1 MAIYSSYSR
10 KRKKSGFRIFIYS
23 LFFLSVFLVLGYYFF
38 YPTNL
43 KTVLD
48 EIPSRTVVEI
58 QDEEEKIIEIDE
70 TKNSQS
76 DIEID
81 LSNYL
86 QISDLDKNLKEF
98 IQNNPKFIIDVLR
111 KYQDEQ
117 NKIEQEKI
125 SQQNNSN
132 IINLNLFEN
141 SMIVGNKNA
150 TKIIYEFVD
159 YNCGYCLKFHQQ
171 VLSVLNEDQNTK
183 LIIMQMPIL
192 GESSITFSKIAVAA
206 SFQNKFEEVHNYLY
220 SSDRKS
226 KMADILGD
234 LFLMNIDIAQLEK
247 DMNSEEVSKV
257 ILSHEQ
263 FVNDFKFNGTPAII
277 IGETI
282 IPGYIEKDKIIE
294 ILENEFS

>member
-1 MAIYSSYSR
+1 MAIYSR

-23 LFFLSVFLVLGYYFF
+23 LFFLSVFLILGYYFF

-43 KTVLD
+43 KTVID
-48 EIPSRTVVEI
+48 ENLTGAVVEI

-132 IINLNLFEN
+132 IINLNLFDN

-150 TKIIYEFVD
+150 TKIIWEFVD

-192 GESSITFSKIAVAA
+192 GESSVNFSKIAVAA
-206 SFQNKFEEVHNYLY
+206 SFQNKFEEVHSYLY

>member
-1 MAIYSSYSR
+1 MAIYSR
-10 KRKKSGFRIFIYS
+10 KKKKSGFRIFIYS
-23 LFFLSVFLVLGYYFF
+23 LFFLSVFLILGYYFF

-48 EIPSRTVVEI
+48 ENLGGTVVEI
-58 QDEEEKIIEIDE
+58 QNEEEKIIEIDE

-132 IINLNLFEN
+132 IINLNLFDN

-183 LIIMQMPIL
+183 LVIMQMPIL
-192 GESSITFSKIAVAA
+192 GESSITFSKIAIAA

>member
-1 MAIYSSYSR
+1 MAIYSR

-23 LFFLSVFLVLGYYFF
+23 LFFLSVFLILGYYFF

-43 KTVLD
+43 KTVLN
-48 EIPSRTVVEI
+48 ETPSGAVVEI

-132 IINLNLFEN
+132 IINLNLFDN
-141 SMIVGNKNA
+141 SMTVGNKNA

-171 VLSVLNEDQNTK
+171 VLSVLNEDQNIK
-183 LIIMQMPIL
+183 LVIMQMPIL

>member
-1 MAIYSSYSR
+1 MAIYSR
-10 KRKKSGFRIFIYS
+10 KKKKSGFRIFIYT
-23 LFFLSVFLVLGYYFF
+23 LFFLSVFLILGYYFF

-48 EIPSRTVVEI
+48 ENLGGAVVEI

-111 KYQDEQ
+111 KYQDEL

-132 IINLNLFEN
+132 IINLNLFDN

-150 TKIIYEFVD
+150 SKIIYEFVD

-234 LFLMNIDIAQLEK
+234 LFLMKIDIAQLEK

-282 IPGYIEKDKIIE
+282 IPGYIEKEKIIE

>member
-1 MAIYSSYSR
+1 MAIYSR
-10 KRKKSGFRIFIYS
+10 KKKKSGFRIFIYS
-23 LFFLSVFLVLGYYFF
+23 LFFLSFFLIIGYYFF

-43 KTVLD
+43 KTVSD
-48 EIPSRTVVEI
+48 EIPTGAVIEI

-132 IINLNLFEN
+132 IINLNLFDN

-220 SSDRKS
+220 SSNRKS

-247 DMNSEEVSKV
+247 DMNSEEVSNV

-263 FVNDFKFNGTPAII
+263 FVNDFKFTGTPAII

>member
-1 MAIYSSYSR
+1 MAIYSR
-10 KRKKSGFRIFIYS
+10 KRKKSGFRVFILS
-23 LFFLSVFLVLGYYFF
+23 LFVLSVFLVLGYYFF
-38 YPTNL
+38 YPNNL
-43 KTVLD
+43 KTVID
-48 EIPSRTVVEI
+48 ENLPGAVVEI
-58 QDEEEKIIEIDE
+58 QDEAEKIIDNDE

-81 LSNYL
+81 LSKYL
-86 QISDLDKNLKEF
+86 EISDLDKSIKEF
-98 IQNNPKFIIDVLR
+98 IQNNPEFIITVLR

-117 NKIEQEKI
+117 NKIEQAKI

-132 IINLNLFEN
+132 IINLNLFDN

-150 TKIIYEFVD
+150 SKIIYEFVD

-183 LIIMQMPIL
+183 VVIMQMPIL
-192 GESSITFSKIAVAA
+192 GENSITFSKIAIAA

-220 SSDRKS
+220 SSERKS

-234 LFLMNIDIAQLEK
+234 LFLMNINIAQLEK

>member
-1 MAIYSSYSR
+1 MAIYSR

-23 LFFLSVFLVLGYYFF
+23 LFFLLVFLILGYYFF

-48 EIPSRTVVEI
+48 ENLPGAVVEI
-58 QDEEEKIIEIDE
+58 QDEAEKIIDNDE

-76 DIEID
+76 EIEID
-81 LSNYL
+81 LSKYL
-86 QISDLDKNLKEF
+86 EISDLDKSIKEF
-98 IQNNPKFIIDVLR
+98 IQNNPEFIIDILR

-117 NKIEQEKI
+117 NKIEQAKI

-171 VLSVLNEDQNTK
+171 VLSVLNEYQDTK
-183 LIIMQMPIL
+183 LVIMQMPIL
-192 GESSITFSKIAVAA
+192 GESSISFSKIAVAA

-234 LFLMNIDIAQLEK
+234 LFLLNIDIVQLQK
-247 DMNSEEVSKV
+247 DINSEEVSKV

-282 IPGYIEKDKIIE
+282 IPGYIEKEKIIE

>member
-1 MAIYSSYSR
+1 MAIYSR
-10 KRKKSGFRIFIYS
+10 KRKKSGFRIFFYS
-23 LFFLSVFLVLGYYFF
+23 LFFLLVFLILGYYFF

-48 EIPSRTVVEI
+48 ENLPGAVVEI
-58 QDEEEKIIEIDE
+58 QDEVEKIIDNDE
-70 TKNSQS
+70 TKNSQTE
-76 DIEID
+76 IEID
-81 LSNYL
+81 LSKYL
-86 QISDLDKNLKEF
+86 EISDLDKSIKEF
-98 IQNNPKFIIDVLR
+98 IQNNPEFIIDILR

-117 NKIEQEKI
+117 NKIEQAKI

-132 IINLNLFEN
+132 IINLNLFDN

-150 TKIIYEFVD
+150 SKIIYEFVD

-183 LIIMQMPIL
+183 LVIMQMPIL
-192 GESSITFSKIAVAA
+192 GENSITFSKIAVAA

-220 SSDRKS
+220 SSERKS

>member
-1 MAIYSSYSR
+1 MV
-10 KRKKSGFRIFIYS
+10 FIYS
-23 LFFLSVFLVLGYYFF
+23 LFVLVIFLVLGYYFF
-38 YPTNL
+38 YPNNL

-48 EIPSRTVVEI
+48 ENLLDKVVKT
-58 QDEEEKIIEIDE
+58 QNEEEVVSEINKSE
-70 TKNSQS
+70 YSQS
-76 DIEID
+76 EID

-86 QISDLDKNLKEF
+86 KISELDISIKDF
-98 IQNNPKFIIDVLR
+98 IQNNPEFIIDVLR
-111 KYQDEQ
+111 KYQDKQ
-117 NKIEQEKI
+117 NKIDEEKT
-125 SQQNNSN
+125 SQLN
-132 IINLNLFEN
+132 NLNITSLN
-141 SMIVGNKNA
+141 SFDNPMMIGNKNA

-159 YNCGYCLKFHQQ
+159 YNCGYCQKFHQQ
-171 VLSVLNEDQNTK
+171 VLSVLNDDLNTK
-183 LIIMQMPIL
+183 SVIMQMPIL
-192 GESSITFSKIAVAA
+192 GENSITFSKMAIAA

-220 SSDRKS
+220 SSERKL

-247 DMNSEEVSKV
+247 DINSEEVAKV

-263 FVNDFKFNGTPAII
+263 FVNKFKFNGTPAII

>member
-1 MAIYSSYSR
+1 MAIYSR
-10 KRKKSGFRIFIYS
+10 KRKKSGFRFFIYS
-23 LFFLSVFLVLGYYFF
+23 LFFLSVFLILGYYFF

-48 EIPSRTVVEI
+48 ENLGGAVVEI

-70 TKNSQS
+70 TKNSQPG
-76 DIEID
+76 IEID

-86 QISDLDKNLKEF
+86 QISNLDKNLKEF
-98 IQNNPKFIIDVLR
+98 IQNNPEFILDVLR

-125 SQQNNSN
+125 SQQNNLN
-132 IINLNLFEN
+132 IINLNLFDN

-159 YNCGYCLKFHQQ
+159 YNCGYCLKFHDQ

-183 LIIMQMPIL
+183 LVIMQMPIL

>member
-1 MAIYSSYSR
+1 MGIYSK
-10 KRKKSGFRIFIYS
+10 KRKKSGFRVLILS
-23 LFFLSVFLVLGYYFF
+23 LFFFSVFLVLGYYFF
-38 YPTNL
+38 YPNNL
-43 KTVLD
+43 NTTVDKSIL
-48 EIPSRTVVEI
+48 ETVVEMKNEA
-58 QDEEEKIIEIDE
+58 EEINE
-70 TKNSQS
+70 TNDFQS
-76 DIEID
+76 KTKID

-86 QISDLDKNLKEF
+86 EVSELDKNIKDF
-98 IQNNPKFIIDVLR
+98 IQNNPEFILDVLR
-111 KYQDEQ
+111 DHQDKQ
-117 NKIEQEKI
+117 KKLQQEKI

-141 SMIVGNKNA
+141 PMIVGNKNA

-171 VLSVLNEDQNTK
+171 VLSVLNEYQDTK
-183 LIIMQMPIL
+183 LVIMQMPIL
-192 GESSITFSKIAVAA
+192 GESSISFSKIAVAA

-234 LFLMNIDIAQLEK
+234 LFLLNIDIVQLQK
-247 DMNSEEVSKV
+247 DINSEEVSKV

-263 FVNDFKFNGTPAII
+263 FVNEFQFNGTPAII

>member
-1 MAIYSSYSR
+1 MAIYSR

-23 LFFLSVFLVLGYYFF
+23 LFFLSVFLILGYYFF

-48 EIPSRTVVEI
+48 ENLGGAVVEI

-70 TKNSQS
+70 TKNSQPG
-76 DIEID
+76 IEID

-98 IQNNPKFIIDVLR
+98 IQNNPEFILDVLR

-117 NKIEQEKI
+117 NRIEQKKI
-125 SQQNNSN
+125 SQQNNLN
-132 IINLNLFEN
+132 IINLNLFDN

-159 YNCGYCLKFHQQ
+159 YNCGYCLKFHDQ
-171 VLSVLNEDQNTK
+171 VLSVLNADQNTK
-183 LIIMQMPIL
+183 LVIMQMPIL

>member
-1 MAIYSSYSR
+1 MAIYSR

-23 LFFLSVFLVLGYYFF
+23 LFFLLVFLILGYYFF

-43 KTVLD
+43 KTVID
-48 EIPSRTVVEI
+48 ENLPEAVVEI
-58 QDEEEKIIEIDE
+58 QDEAEKIIDNDE

-76 DIEID
+76 NIEID
-81 LSNYL
+81 LSKYIE
-86 QISDLDKNLKEF
+86 ISDLDKSIKEF
-98 IQNNPKFIIDVLR
+98 IQNNPEFILTVLR

-117 NKIEQEKI
+117 NKIEQAKI

-132 IINLNLFEN
+132 IINLNLFDN

-150 TKIIYEFVD
+150 SKIIYEFVD

-183 LIIMQMPIL
+183 VVIMQMPIL
-192 GESSITFSKIAVAA
+192 GENSITFSKIAIAA

-220 SSDRKS
+220 SSERKS

-234 LFLMNIDIAQLEK
+234 LFLMNINIAQLEK

-257 ILSHEQ
+257 ILSHEK

>member
-1 MAIYSSYSR
+1 MAIYSR
-10 KRKKSGFRIFIYS
+10 KKKKSGFRIFIYS
-23 LFFLSVFLVLGYYFF
+23 LFFLSVFLILGYYFF

-48 EIPSRTVVEI
+48 ENLDGAVVEI

-125 SQQNNSN
+125 SKQNNSN
-132 IINLNLFEN
+132 IINLNLFDN
-141 SMIVGNKNA
+141 SMIVGNNNA
-150 TKIIYEFVD
+150 TKVIYEFVD

-220 SSDRKS
+220 SSNRKS

-247 DMNSEEVSKV
+247 DMNSEEVSNV

-263 FVNDFKFNGTPAII
+263 FVNDFKFTGTPAII

>member
-1 MAIYSSYSR
+1 MGIYSR
-10 KRKKSGFRIFIYS
+10 KRKKPGLRVFVLS
-23 LFFLSVFLVLGYYFF
+23 LFVLSIFVVLGYYFF
-38 YPTNL
+38 YPNNL

-48 EIPSRTVVEI
+48 ENISDSFFEN
-58 QDEEEKIIEIDE
+58 QNEEEVLSEINE
-70 TKNSQS
+70 SEYS
-76 DIEID
+76 ISEVEID

-86 QISDLDKNLKEF
+86 KISDLDVSIKDF
-98 IQNNPKFIIDVLR
+98 IQNNPEFIIDVLR

-117 NKIEQEKI
+117 NKIEEEKT
-125 SQQNNSN
+125 SQLNNLN
-132 IINLNLFEN
+132 ITTLNLFDN
-141 SMIVGNKNA
+141 PMIIGNKNA

-171 VLSVLNEDQNTK
+171 VLSVLNEDLNTK
-183 LIIMQMPIL
+183 SVIMQMPIL
-192 GESSITFSKIAVAA
+192 GENSITLSKIAIAA
-206 SFQNKFEEVHNYLY
+206 SFQNKFKEVHNYLY
-220 SSDRKS
+220 SSERKS

-234 LFLMNIDIAQLEK
+234 LFLMNIDIVQLEQ
-247 DMNSEEVSKV
+247 DINSEEVAKV

-263 FVNDFKFNGTPAII
+263 FVKEFRFNGTPVII

>member
-1 MAIYSSYSR
+1 MCSSD
-10 KRKKSGFRIFIYS
+10 
-23 LFFLSVFLVLGYYFF
+23 L
-38 YPTNL
+38 
-43 KTVLD
+43 
-48 EIPSRTVVEI
+48 
-58 QDEEEKIIEIDE
+58 
-70 TKNSQS
+70 SQS

-132 IINLNLFEN
+132 IINLNLFDN

-150 TKIIYEFVD
+150 SKIIYEFVD

-183 LIIMQMPIL
+183 LVIMQMPIL
-192 GESSITFSKIAVAA
+192 GENSITFSKIAVAA

-220 SSDRKS
+220 SSERKS

-234 LFLMNIDIAQLEK
+234 LFLMNIDITQLEK

-282 IPGYIEKDKIIE
+282 IPGYIEKEKIIE

>member
-1 MAIYSSYSR
+1 MAIYSR

-23 LFFLSVFLVLGYYFF
+23 LFFLSVFLILGYYFF

-43 KTVLD
+43 KTVID
-48 EIPSRTVVEI
+48 ENLTGAVVEI

-86 QISDLDKNLKEF
+86 QISDLDKNIKEF

-132 IINLNLFEN
+132 IINLNLFDN

-150 TKIIYEFVD
+150 AKIIYEFVD

-234 LFLMNIDIAQLEK
+234 LFLMNIDIAQLEE
-247 DMNSEEVSKV
+247 DMNSDEVSKV

>member
-1 MAIYSSYSR
+1 M
-10 KRKKSGFRIFIYS
+10 
-23 LFFLSVFLVLGYYFF
+23 SVFLILGYYFF

-48 EIPSRTVVEI
+48 DNLGGAVVEI

-86 QISDLDKNLKEF
+86 QINDLDKNLKEF

-132 IINLNLFEN
+132 IINLNLFDN

-171 VLSVLNEDQNTK
+171 VLSVLNEDQNIK
-183 LIIMQMPIL
+183 LVIMQMPIL

-247 DMNSEEVSKV
+247 DMNSEEVSEV

>member
-1 MAIYSSYSR
+1 MAIYSR

-23 LFFLSVFLVLGYYFF
+23 LFFLSVFLILGYYFF

-43 KTVLD
+43 KTVID
-48 EIPSRTVVEI
+48 ENLTGAVVEI

-132 IINLNLFEN
+132 IINLNLFDN

-183 LIIMQMPIL
+183 LVIMQMPIL
-192 GESSITFSKIAVAA
+192 GESSITFSKIAIAA

>member
-1 MAIYSSYSR
+1 MAIYSR
-10 KRKKSGFRIFIYS
+10 KKKKSGFRIFIYS
-23 LFFLSVFLVLGYYFF
+23 LFFLSVFLILGYYFF

-43 KTVLD
+43 KTVID
-48 EIPSRTVVEI
+48 ENLTGAVVEI

-171 VLSVLNEDQNTK
+171 VLSVLNEDQNIK
-183 LIIMQMPIL
+183 LVIMQMPIL
-192 GESSITFSKIAVAA
+192 GENSITFSKIAVAA

>member
-1 MAIYSSYSR
+1 MAIYSR

-23 LFFLSVFLVLGYYFF
+23 LFFLSVFLILGYYFF

-48 EIPSRTVVEI
+48 ENLGGAVVEI

-70 TKNSQS
+70 TKNSQPG
-76 DIEID
+76 IEID

-98 IQNNPKFIIDVLR
+98 IQNNPEFILDVLR

-132 IINLNLFEN
+132 IINLNLFDN

-183 LIIMQMPIL
+183 LVIMQMPIL

>member
-1 MAIYSSYSR
+1 MAIYSR
-10 KRKKSGFRIFIYS
+10 KRKKSGFRVFILS
-23 LFFLSVFLVLGYYFF
+23 LFVLSVFLVIGYYFF
-38 YPTNL
+38 YPNNL
-43 KTVLD
+43 KTVID
-48 EIPSRTVVEI
+48 ENLPEAVVEI
-58 QDEEEKIIEIDE
+58 QDEAEKIIDNDE

-81 LSNYL
+81 FSKYL
-86 QISDLDKNLKEF
+86 EISDLDKSIKEF
-98 IQNNPKFIIDVLR
+98 IQNNPEFIITVLR

-117 NKIEQEKI
+117 NKIEQAKI

-132 IINLNLFEN
+132 IINLNLFDN

-150 TKIIYEFVD
+150 SKIIYEFVD

-183 LIIMQMPIL
+183 LVIMQMPIL
-192 GESSITFSKIAVAA
+192 GESSITFSKIAIAA

-220 SSDRKS
+220 SSERKS

-234 LFLMNIDIAQLEK
+234 LFLMNINIAQLEK

-257 ILSHEQ
+257 IYSHEK

>member
-1 MAIYSSYSR
+1 MAIYSR

-23 LFFLSVFLVLGYYFF
+23 LFFLSVFLILGYYFF

-48 EIPSRTVVEI
+48 ETPSGAVVEI
-58 QDEEEKIIEIDE
+58 QIEEEKIIEIDE

-132 IINLNLFEN
+132 IINLNLFDN

-192 GESSITFSKIAVAA
+192 GESSITLSKIAVAA
-206 SFQNKFEEVHNYLY
+206 SFQNKFDDVHNYLY

>member
-1 MAIYSSYSR
+1 MAIYSR

-23 LFFLSVFLVLGYYFF
+23 LFFLSVFLILGYYFF

-43 KTVLD
+43 KTVID
-48 EIPSRTVVEI
+48 ENLTGAVVEI

-183 LIIMQMPIL
+183 LVIMQMPIL
-192 GESSITFSKIAVAA
+192 GESSVNFSKIAVAA
-206 SFQNKFEEVHNYLY
+206 SFQNKFEEVHSYLY

>member
-1 MAIYSSYSR
+1 MAIYSR
-10 KRKKSGFRIFIYS
+10 KKKKSGFKIFIYS
-23 LFFLSVFLVLGYYFF
+23 LFFLSVFLILGYYFF

-43 KTVLD
+43 KIVL
-48 EIPSRTVVEI
+48 EENPGRTVVEI

-86 QISDLDKNLKEF
+86 QISDLDESIKEF
-98 IQNNPKFIIDVLR
+98 IQNNPEFIIDVLR

-132 IINLNLFEN
+132 IINLNLFDN

-150 TKIIYEFVD
+150 SKIIYEFVD

-171 VLSVLNEDQNTK
+171 VLSLLNEDQNTK
-183 LIIMQMPIL
+183 LVIMQMPIL
-192 GESSITFSKIAVAA
+192 GKSSIAFAKIAVAA

-226 KMADILGD
+226 KIADILGD

>member
-1 MAIYSSYSR
+1 MAIYSR
-10 KRKKSGFRIFIYS
+10 KRKKSGFRIFFYS
-23 LFFLSVFLVLGYYFF
+23 LFFLLVFLILGYYFF

-48 EIPSRTVVEI
+48 ENLGGAVVEI
-58 QDEEEKIIEIDE
+58 QNEEEKIIEIEE

-117 NKIEQEKI
+117 NKIEQAKI

-150 TKIIYEFVD
+150 SKIIYEFVD

-183 LIIMQMPIL
+183 LVIMQMPIL
-192 GESSITFSKIAVAA
+192 GESSITFSKIAIAA

>member
-1 MAIYSSYSR
+1 MAIYSR
-10 KRKKSGFRIFIYS
+10 KKKKSGFRIFIYS
-23 LFFLSVFLVLGYYFF
+23 LFFLSVFLILGYYFF

-48 EIPSRTVVEI
+48 EIPTGAVIEI

-117 NKIEQEKI
+117 SKIEQEKI

-150 TKIIYEFVD
+150 AKIIYEFVD

-183 LIIMQMPIL
+183 LVIMQMPIL
-192 GESSITFSKIAVAA
+192 GESSITFSKIAIAA

-282 IPGYIEKDKIIE
+282 IPGYIEKEKIIE

>member
-1 MAIYSSYSR
+1 M
-10 KRKKSGFRIFIYS
+10 
-23 LFFLSVFLVLGYYFF
+23 SVFLILGYYFF
-38 YPTNL
+38 YFTNL
-43 KTVLD
+43 KTVID
-48 EIPSRTVVEI
+48 ENLPEAVVEI
-58 QDEEEKIIEIDE
+58 QDEEEKIIDNDE

-76 DIEID
+76 NIEID

-86 QISDLDKNLKEF
+86 QISDLDKNLKGF

-125 SQQNNSN
+125 SKQNNSN
-132 IINLNLFEN
+132 IINLNLFDN

-234 LFLMNIDIAQLEK
+234 LFLMNLD
-247 DMNSEEVSKV
+247 
-257 ILSHEQ
+257 LSLIH
-263 FVNDFKFNGTPAII
+263 I
-277 IGETI
+277 
-282 IPGYIEKDKIIE
+282 
-294 ILENEFS
+294 

>member
-1 MAIYSSYSR
+1 MAIYSR
-10 KRKKSGFRIFIYS
+10 KKKKSGFRIFIYS
-23 LFFLSVFLVLGYYFF
+23 LFFLSVFLILGYYFF

-43 KTVLD
+43 KTVSD
-48 EIPSRTVVEI
+48 EIPTGAVIEI

-76 DIEID
+76 SIEID

-125 SQQNNSN
+125 SKQNNSN
-132 IINLNLFEN
+132 IINLNLFDN
-141 SMIVGNKNA
+141 SMIVGNNNA
-150 TKIIYEFVD
+150 TKVIYEFVD

-220 SSDRKS
+220 SSERKS

-282 IPGYIEKDKIIE
+282 IPGYIEKEKIIE

>member
-1 MAIYSSYSR
+1 MAIYSR
-10 KRKKSGFRIFIYS
+10 KKKKSGFRIFIYS
-23 LFFLSVFLVLGYYFF
+23 LFFLSVFLILGYYFF

-43 KTVLD
+43 KTVID
-48 EIPSRTVVEI
+48 ENLTGAVVEM
-58 QDEEEKIIEIDE
+58 QDEEEIIEIDE

-132 IINLNLFEN
+132 IINLNLFDN

>member
-1 MAIYSSYSR
+1 MAIYSR
-10 KRKKSGFRIFIYS
+10 KKKKSGFRIFIYS
-23 LFFLSVFLVLGYYFF
+23 LFFLSVFLILGYYFF

-43 KTVLD
+43 KTVID
-48 EIPSRTVVEI
+48 ENLTGAVVEI

-171 VLSVLNEDQNTK
+171 VQSVLNEDQNTK

>member
-1 MAIYSSYSR
+1 MGIYSK
-10 KRKKSGFRIFIYS
+10 KRKNSGFRFFIYS
-23 LFFLSVFLVLGYYFF
+23 IFLLSIILILGYYFF
-38 YPTNL
+38 YSNNFNSILDKNLLETNVKVNDQVEL
-43 KTVLD
+43 INKTN
-48 EIPSRTVVEI
+48 
-58 QDEEEKIIEIDE
+58 E
-70 TKNSQS
+70 TINSQGE
-76 DIEID
+76 IEID

-86 QISDLDKNLKEF
+86 EVSDLDTNIKDF
-98 IQNNPKFIIDVLR
+98 IQNNPDFIIDVLR

-117 NKIEQEKI
+117 SKIKQDKI
-125 SQQNNSN
+125 SSQNKSK
-132 IINLNLFEN
+132 ISSLNLFDNPMIIGN
-141 SMIVGNKNA
+141 SNA
-150 TKIIYEFVD
+150 SKTIFEFVD
-159 YNCGYCLKFHQQ
+159 YNCGYCLKFHDQ
-171 VLSVLNEDQNTK
+171 VLSVLKEDQNTK
-183 LIIMQMPIL
+183 LVIMQMPIL
-192 GESSITFSKIAVAA
+192 GESSIIFSKIAIAA

-247 DMNSEEVSKV
+247 DMTSEKVSKV

-282 IPGYIEKDKIIE
+282 IPGYVEKDKIIE

>member
-1 MAIYSSYSR
+1 MAIYSR
-10 KRKKSGFRIFIYS
+10 KRKKSGFRFFIYS
-23 LFFLSVFLVLGYYFF
+23 LFFLSVFLILGYYFF

-48 EIPSRTVVEI
+48 ENLGGVVVEI
-58 QDEEEKIIEIDE
+58 QDEEEKIIEIDK
-70 TKNSQS
+70 TKNSQPG
-76 DIEID
+76 IEID

-98 IQNNPKFIIDVLR
+98 IQNNPEFILDVLR
-111 KYQDEQ
+111 KYQAEQ

-132 IINLNLFEN
+132 IINLNLFDN

-159 YNCGYCLKFHQQ
+159 YNCGYCLKFHDQ
-171 VLSVLNEDQNTK
+171 VISVLNEDQNTK
-183 LIIMQMPIL
+183 LVIMQMPIL

>member
-1 MAIYSSYSR
+1 MAIYSR

-23 LFFLSVFLVLGYYFF
+23 LFFLSVFLILGYYFF

-43 KTVLD
+43 KTVID
-48 EIPSRTVVEI
+48 ENLGEAVVEI
-58 QDEEEKIIEIDE
+58 LDEEEKIIEIDE

-98 IQNNPKFIIDVLR
+98 IQNNPEFIIDVLR

-125 SQQNNSN
+125 SQQNNLN
-132 IINLNLFEN
+132 IINLNLFDN

-159 YNCGYCLKFHQQ
+159 YNCGYCLKFHDQ

-183 LIIMQMPIL
+183 LVIMQMPIL